1 MITIY
6 LFVIQLEKTVGLL
19 SPYLIR
25 GQKNFITY
33 RQKKKKN
40 SISAQ
45 SNNDAFSPLPW
56 PYLTFPIYVPSKAK
70 LLRTEFVEFE
80 WLL

>member
-45 SNNDAFSPLPW
+45 SNNDAFSPLP
-56 PYLTFPIYVPSKAK
+56 
-70 LLRTEFVEFE
+70 
-80 WLL
+80 